1 MLIRSLGFTGDR
13 TMKKLALAFIL
24 LSSTFLFGASDK
36 PNPADFAVKVHVVS
50 SASQQTGG
58 DTRTFYVQV
67 LESVIDNQP
76 VELQGSSQGVLAL
89 GDYPARVSAA
99 VHAPNKHPNSYDTYQ
114 GYDLLMPDGTTR
126 TYTVTRLG
134 PAPANL

>member
-1 MLIRSLGFTGDR
+1 
-13 TMKKLALAFIL
+13 MKKLALAFL
-24 LSSTFLFGASDK
+24 LLQTAFLLAAADK

-58 DTRTFYVQV
+58 DARTFYIQV
-67 LESVIDNQP
+67 LETVIDNQP

-99 VHAPNKHPNSYDTYQ
+99 VHAPNKHPNSYDIYE

-134 PAPANL
+134 PAPSHP